1 MALLNLKYCGRY
13 IYVTSIFHIAP
24 VQNSDCCFRICFQIV
39 RWQKKLTIGNAK
51 MAYNITHGLSPYF
64 HNHAEQLISSAKY
77 IVVCF
82 DESLNEVIQ
91 KEKMDICVRLWD
103 LNRNKVAARYFSS
116 AFLGHTTAEDLFDG
130 FTTVLNNETLRK
142 ILQVSMDGPSVH
154 WKFFDALNDD
164 FEEMGW
170 GHVDCMWYMELSKM
184 AIRMQCGMLI
194 LFEEAFRSS
203 FMITLLEE
211 QIT

>member
-1 MALLNLKYCGRY
+1 MGFK
-13 IYVTSIFHIAP
+13 HI
-24 VQNSDCCFRICFQIV
+24 
-39 RWQKKLTIGNAK
+39 
-51 MAYNITHGLSPYF
+51 
-64 HNHAEQLISSAKY
+64 
-77 IVVCF
+77 
-82 DESLNEVIQ
+82 
-91 KEKMDICVRLWD
+91 
-103 LNRNKVAARYFSS
+103 